1 MRQPPQFRP
10 MPRPCSVAT
19 AMIGAVV
26 CVLALMSVASPS
38 SLLAADG
45 FAEPVDREFTAR
57 LDGSIQKYV
66 ELSPTGLDS
75 ARPVDVVIALHGHG
89 SDRWQYIREARGECR
104 GVRDVAARRGMVFV
118 SPDYRAKTSWMGPAA
133 ESDLVQLIALLKE
146 RYRVRRTYLAGG
158 SMGGTS
164 ALIFAVLHPS
174 LVDGVLSENGTANML
189 EYDGFQEAI
198 VASYGGTKQDRR
210 EEFQRR
216 SPELSAERLTMP
228 VALTVGGKDT
238 LVPPHSVRRLAARLK
253 EAGRKDV
260 LLVDD
265 QEGGHATGY
274 DDTVSAFEF
283 VIRAAESRLGDSQ

>member
-1 MRQPPQFRP
+1 
-10 MPRPCSVAT
+10 
-19 AMIGAVV
+19 
-26 CVLALMSVASPS
+26 
-38 SLLAADG
+38 
-45 FAEPVDREFTAR
+45 
-57 LDGSIQKYV
+57 
-66 ELSPTGLDS
+66 
-75 ARPVDVVIALHGHG
+75 
-89 SDRWQYIREARGECR
+89 
-104 GVRDVAARRGMVFV
+104 
-118 SPDYRAKTSWMGPAA
+118 
-133 ESDLVQLIALLKE
+133 
-146 RYRVRRTYLAGG
+146 
-158 SMGGTS
+158 
-164 ALIFAVLHPS
+164 
-174 LVDGVLSENGTANML
+174 ML